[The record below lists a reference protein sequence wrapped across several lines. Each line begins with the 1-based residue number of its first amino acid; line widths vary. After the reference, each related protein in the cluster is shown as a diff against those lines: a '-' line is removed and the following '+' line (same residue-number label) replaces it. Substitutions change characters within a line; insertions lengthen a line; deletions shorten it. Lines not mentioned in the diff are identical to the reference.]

1 MTLRSAGALFLKL
14 AVSGA
19 LIWWVTRKIDLD
31 DLLARVG
38 DASLPWLLAVAALAT
53 VQLVV
58 ITLRWH
64 AVLRFQGYAV
74 SAIDTV
80 RNLMAGVFFNQTLPS
95 GIGGDAVRAWLLVR
109 RQVPLGGAVTA
120 VFTDRATGL
129 ITLIVM
135 TAIAAPFLFLDAA
148 VMASAGAR
156 YVNPLVAALIAGLVV
171 FYGVLLALPRLP
183 RAATR
188 LGARAQ
194 GFYGAVRRALID
206 RRVAPGLMGLSL
218 AGHAAG
224 LLTVAANAQLFAVP
238 VALGAI
244 FVLVPIALVVATL
257 PISIAGWGVREG
269 AFVTALGL
277 VGVAATDA
285 LLLGLATGFV
295 QLAQG
300 LVGGAF
306 WVAGGRRLPPVSS
319 PAT

>member
-1 MTLRSAGALFLKL
+1 MTLRSAGALLLKL
-14 AVSGA
+14 AVSAA
-19 LIWWVTRKIDLD
+19 LIWWVTRGVDLD
-31 DLLARVG
+31 DLWARVG
-38 DASLPWLLAVAALAT
+38 DASLPWLVAVAALAT

-58 ITLRWH
+58 LGFRWH
-64 AVLRFQGYAV
+64 AVLRFQGH
-74 SAIDTV
+74 
-80 RNLMAGVFFNQTLPS
+80 
-95 GIGGDAVRAWLLVR
+95 AVRAWLLVR

-129 ITLIVM
+129 ITLVM
-135 TAIAAPFLFLDAA
+135 VTAIAAPLLFLDAA
-148 VMASAGAR
+148 VMASARAR
-156 YVNPLVAALIAGLVV
+156 YVSPLLAVLIAGLVV
-171 FYGVLLALPRLP
+171 FYGALLTLPRLP

-194 GFYGAVRRALID
+194 GFYGAVRSALID

-257 PISIAGWGVREG
+257 PVSIAGWGVREG

-306 WVAGGRRLPPVSS
+306 WVAGGPQLPPASS

>member
-1 MTLRSAGALFLKL
+1 MLKRVGGILLKL
-14 AVSGA
+14 GVSGI
-19 LIWWVTRKIDLD
+19 LIWWVTRDVRFTDISIRLQE
-31 DLLARVG
+31 
-38 DASLPWLLAVAALAT
+38 ASLGWLAGVAVLAS
-53 VQLVV
+53 VQLA
-58 ITLRWH
+58 ILGLRWH
-64 AVLRFQGYAV
+64 AVLRFQGHAV
-74 SAIDTV
+74 SAVDTA
-80 RNLMAGVFFNQTLPS
+80 RNLMAGIFFNQTLPS

-109 RQVPLGGAVTA
+109 RRVPLGGAVTA

-129 ITLIVM
+129 ITLVVM
-135 TAIAAPFLFLDAA
+135 TAIAVPFLFLDTA

-156 YVNPLVAALIAGLVV
+156 YLTPLLAALIAGLVV

-183 RAATR
+183 KAATR

-194 GFYGAVRRALID
+194 GLYGAVRRALVD

-218 AGHAAG
+218 ASHAAG

-238 VALGAI
+238 VALGTI

-257 PISIAGWGVREG
+257 PVSIAGWGVREG

-306 WVAGGRRLPPVSS
+306 WLAGGRGLPPASS

>member
-1 MTLRSAGALFLKL
+1 MLKRVGGILLKL
-14 AVSGA
+14 GVSGA
-19 LIWWVTRKIDLD
+19 LIWWVTRDVRFIDISM
-31 DLLARVG
+31 RVQE
-38 DASLPWLLAVAALAT
+38 ASLGWLAAVAVLAT
-53 VQLVV
+53 VQLV
-58 ITLRWH
+58 ILGFRWH
-64 AVLRFQGYAV
+64 AVLRFQGHAA
-74 SAIDTV
+74 SATDTA

-129 ITLIVM
+129 ITLVLV

-148 VMASAGAR
+148 VMTSAGAR
-156 YVNPLVAALIAGLVV
+156 YVSPLLAALIAGLVV
-171 FYGVLLALPRLP
+171 FYGALLALPRLP
-183 RAATR
+183 KAATR
-188 LGARAQ
+188 LGGRAQ
-194 GFYGAVRRALID
+194 GFYGAVRSALID

-257 PISIAGWGVREG
+257 PVSIAGWGVREG

-306 WVAGGRRLPPVSS
+306 WVAGGRQLPTVSS
-319 PAT
+319 PAA